1 MKKIIYIFL
10 LTFISIFFTSCS
22 TYEYINYSKKP
33 NATYYLDK
41 MKETSENINSIRIVE
56 SNFFKEIEVNKK
68 DFNLIYD
75 MLGEI
80 NKQNILEKYELSD
93 NPLYRIY
100 IDIST
105 DKFVIDIYGDDVIS
119 IYPWD
124 GNYAKEIYSIKD
136 LALSLKAESIAK
148 YLFENK

>member
-1 MKKIIYIFL
+1 MKKIISIFL
-10 LTFISIFFTSCS
+10 LVFIGIFFTSCS

-33 NATYYLDK
+33 NTTYYLDK
-41 MKETSENINSIRIVE
+41 MKGESKKINSIRVIE

-68 DFNLIYD
+68 NYNLISD

-80 NKQNILEKYELSD
+80 SEQNLLEKYELSD

-124 GNYAKEIYSIKD
+124 GNYEKEIYNIKD
-136 LALSLKAESIAK
+136 LPLSLKAESIAK

>member
-1 MKKIIYIFL
+1 
-10 LTFISIFFTSCS
+10 
-22 TYEYINYSKKP
+22 
-33 NATYYLDK
+33 
-41 MKETSENINSIRIVE
+41 
-56 SNFFKEIEVNKK
+56 
-68 DFNLIYD
+68 

-124 GNYAKEIYSIKD
+124 GNYEKEIYSIKD

>member
-41 MKETSENINSIRIVE
+41 MRETHENINSIRIVE

-75 MLGEI
+75 MLREI

-100 IDIST
+100 IDIFT
-105 DKFVIDIYGDDVIS
+105 DKFVMDIYGDDVIS

-124 GNYAKEIYSIKD
+124 GNYEKEIYSIKD